1 MVSQRAALESVL
13 ADPGRTYL
21 HERTATRLARAR
33 THRRADYTRQPGPTV
48 PELVPA
54 TPGTPTRGRRPLSR
68 LGRPRHQ
75 ATRQRPLEVLA
86 WIDGHELTLGT
97 VGQENIDSWIA
108 ERGSQRRYL
117 IRYFLTWTVSLYRS
131 NLRFWL
137 RCLRVFVDQFVEDLS
152 TADPRRDEDGGRPG
166 VRGVGWALV
175 TALVWSALVI
185 VHNELS
191 QDAQQVPR
199 VVDQHPVQTLPAD
212 RAYPPFPGRRAR
224 RLR

>member
-1 MVSQRAALESVL
+1 MNERLPAWLEHELTDEPTTHANPVRPFLNWFLLRRARQRAAVGRYPASADRDIRRRVSVALEF
-13 ADPGRTYL
+13 
-21 HERTATRLARAR
+21 
-33 THRRADYTRQPGPTV
+33 
-48 PELVPA
+48 
-54 TPGTPTRGRRPLSR
+54 
-68 LGRPRHQ
+68 
-75 ATRQRPLEVLA
+75 LA

-175 TALVWSALVI
+175 TALVWSVLVI

-191 QDAQQVPR
+191 QDAQHVPR
-199 VVDQHPVQTLPAD
+199 VVDQHPVQTLPAH